1 MAPKSPL
8 LLTAVQLGLLVW
20 VIYIIFIGGQTAQ
33 GIYDPHWRAVTL
45 WLNAAILGGWLL
57 WRGWR
62 GPGLPR
68 TPLDRPLLVL
78 AAAWLIAAFF
88 SVNPAVSIET
98 LAFWGTYLLLF
109 YLAAD
114 LSRRP
119 WLVELTLTAIIGASG
134 LVWTLGLWQLSR
146 WVAGLE
152 PVPVLLQGHVPP
164 PALLRLTVLGNA
176 NVLAGFVALVLP
188 LALYKLTTARHLFT
202 RVLLILWL
210 GMLVLTGLL
219 TQSRGGMLAM
229 AAAVGMY
236 ALFWLASQK
245 FSGRLIPKRGWLPA
259 ALAVLL
265 VAGGWLAYSW
275 RGLEA
280 AASIRQQVGLGA
292 LKTWLAYP
300 LTGSGPGTL
309 GQELLARQQ
318 PLDMI
323 WADAHN
329 VLLTLT
335 AETGLLGAAALLW
348 LAWAAVEAGWRT
360 FADTVSPPADT
371 LRRAAC
377 LAALTGFAMHGLVDY
392 LVKFPLM
399 MVLVAVL
406 AGFWLAPQNF
416 GGAARRWTAALAG
429 LALLA
434 VTAAGWWS
442 VQHLAA
448 YDQAVQAANSGNW
461 ALAYTR
467 LQQADA
473 LAPDTPFYARQ
484 MGVAAGFLAQTEPT
498 YRATAIAHYRAALAQ
513 VNRLAV
519 DRANLACL
527 LWANGQADDAITEMT
542 AARTLD
548 PHNPTYRLNLGAY
561 LEANGQF
568 ETALPEYA
576 AALAAQPDTQQAAF
590 WDETPARAAALPELL
605 PPVEPSPAQSYLRQS
620 ETALAQGDLTTA
632 AQNSAAALWLAATPA
647 AYLQTGRVA
656 AAQGD
661 APAALAHFEAAF
673 TAVTAQPL
681 ETLSRYATE
690 VARRRPLPAAWL
702 PCLRRVYPDNLLTDI
717 TLAHGALLAQQGRH
731 ADAAAVY
738 RRLLSIVP
746 QAGAVKTRLAEL
758 CRAYPDRCNFQAK

>member
-33 GIYDPHWRAVTL
+33 GIYDHHWRAVTL

-57 WRGWR
+57 WQGWR

-68 TPLDRPLLVL
+68 TPLNRPLLALVAAWL
-78 AAAWLIAAFF
+78 AAALF
-88 SVNPAVSIET
+88 SVNPVVSVGT

-114 LSRRP
+114 LGRRP

-152 PVPVLLQGHVPP
+152 PVPALLQGQAPP

-176 NVLAGFVALVLP
+176 NILAGFVALVLP
-188 LALYKLTTARHLFT
+188 LALYKLTTARLPLT
-202 RVLLILWL
+202 RGLLILWL
-210 GMLVLTGLL
+210 GMLVFTGLL

-229 AAAVGMY
+229 AAAVGLY
-236 ALFWLASQK
+236 ALFWLAPQK
-245 FSGRLIPKRGWLPA
+245 FSGPLVPKSHWL
-259 ALAVLL
+259 LATLTVLL

-275 RGLEA
+275 RGLGA

-292 LKTWLAYP
+292 LKTWLAHP

-329 VLLTLT
+329 VPLTMA

-348 LAWAAVEAGWRT
+348 LAWAAVNAARST
-360 FADTVSPPADT
+360 FADSSPPADT

-377 LAALTGFAMHGLVDY
+377 LAALLGFAMHGLVDY

-399 MVLVAVL
+399 MVLVAIL
-406 AGFWLAPQNF
+406 AGFWLAPQNS
-416 GGAARRWTAALAG
+416 GAAARRLAVAGAG
-429 LALLA
+429 LVLLA

-442 VQHLAA
+442 VQHIAA
-448 YDQAVQAANSGNW
+448 YNQAVQAANGGNW

-473 LAPDTPFYARQ
+473 LAPGTPFYARQ
-484 MGVAAGFLAQTEPT
+484 LGVAAGFLAQTEPA
-498 YRATAIAHYRAALAQ
+498 YQANAITHYRAALAQ
-513 VNRLAV
+513 VDRLAV
-519 DRANLACL
+519 DHANLACL

-548 PHNPTYRLNLGAY
+548 PYNSVYRLNLGAY
-561 LEANGQF
+561 LEAGGQF
-568 ETALPEYA
+568 EAALPEYVRV
-576 AALAAQPDTQQAAF
+576 LAAQPDTQQSAF
-590 WDETPARAAALPELL
+590 WQETPARAAALPELL
-605 PPVEPSPAQSYLRQS
+605 PQVEPSPAQTYLRQS
-620 ETALAQGDLTTA
+620 ETALAQGNLPAA

-647 AYLQTGRVA
+647 AYLQAGRVA

-673 TAVTAQPL
+673 TALTAQPL
-681 ETLSRYATE
+681 ESLSRYATE
-690 VARRRPLPAAWL
+690 VARRRPLPAAYL
-702 PCLRRVYPDNLLTDI
+702 PCLRRIYPDNLLTDLA
-717 TLAHGALLAQQGRH
+717 LAHGGLLAHQDEPGE
-731 ADAAAVY
+731 AAAVY
-738 RRLLSIVP
+738 RRLLSLVP

-758 CRAYPDRCNFQAK
+758 CRAHLDSCDFQAK